1 MENKIELVFD
11 KATTR
16 LAGNP
21 YGRTVYKEQ
30 IAEKMDYDKMNIISF
45 PDNIEKV
52 ASSFTQGLFSEIIEK
67 IGYSGFKDTVTIK
80 AKTDALE
87 KMIYE
92 DLFY

>member
-1 MENKIELVFD
+1 MENNINLSFD

-21 YGRTVYKEQ
+21 YGKAVYLEQ
-30 IAEKMDYDKMNIISF
+30 IRDKIDYSKKNIIIF

-52 ASSFTQGLFSEIIEK
+52 ASSFTQGLFSEIIK
-67 IGYSGFKDTVTIK
+67 RIGYTGVKETVEIK
-80 AKTDALE
+80 TKSDKLSKE
-87 KMIYE
+87 MYD

>member
-1 MENKIELVFD
+1 MENIIKLTFD

-21 YGRTVYKEQ
+21 YGRTIYNEQ
-30 IAEKMDYDKMNIISF
+30 IAGKIDFNKMNLIVF

-52 ASSFTQGLFSEIIEK
+52 ASSFTQGLFTEIIKK
-67 IGYSGFKDTVTIK
+67 IGYSGVKDTVKIK
-80 AKTDALE
+80 AKSQDLE
-87 KMIYE
+87 RMMYE

>member
-21 YGRTVYKEQ
+21 YGRAVYNEQ
-30 IAEKMDYDKMNIISF
+30 IAGKIDYEKMNVIYF

-52 ASSFTQGLFSEIIEK
+52 ASSFTQGLFAEIIENV
-67 IGYSGFKDTVTIK
+67 GYSGVNDTVIIK
-80 AKTDALE
+80 AKNEELE
-87 KMIYE
+87 KTIYE